1 MTDELRDR
9 RTAEVVHK
17 FYYDLLCQD
26 DALNALAASGVP
38 ADPDRLHAAV
48 EAYDG
53 LTHSLTAIFDPAMV
67 TEARDVVSVD

>member
-1 MTDELRDR
+1 MTDELRDH

-17 FYYDLLCQD
+17 LYHDLLTQE
-26 DALNALAASGVP
+26 DALKALAAVGVP

-53 LTHSLTAIFDPAMV
+53 FTHQLAAIFDPAMV
-67 TEARDVVSVD
+67 TTS